1 LPAEAAIETHKIE
14 AFEVQP
20 EARLMQPI
28 ANAPRL
34 TSTSSEPVREIEI
47 LDEAGARRPIFIP
60 AERALTVFVDDREL
74 VTLMT
79 LGASPELLVLGFLR
93 NQRLIKDAAAL
104 ESISVDWRAGTA
116 FVKTRSAPHEP
127 AAVPHEPAAVP
138 HAPAAVPPEP
148 NSAPLR
154 SVAGGSGQGS
164 IYARL
169 MPQLD
174 TMRLPDAS
182 QARVGAGTL
191 RSVLD
196 IMRQHDAI
204 HRHARSVH
212 SCALFQHDRLLVSVE
227 DVSRHNAL
235 DTVSGW
241 MALHGIDGGDKILFT
256 TGRLT
261 GEMIIKAAQCGV
273 PIVVSRNG
281 VSTMGYEL
289 AQKFGMALFGRAVN
303 RRFHCYVGAERFD
316 AE

>member
-1 LPAEAAIETHKIE
+1 LPAEPAIETHKIE

-20 EARLMQPI
+20 QARLMQPI
-28 ANAPRL
+28 ANAPHL
-34 TSTSSEPVREIEI
+34 TSTSCEAVREIEI
-47 LDEAGARRPIFIP
+47 LDELGVRRSIYIP
-60 AERALTVFVDDREL
+60 AERALTVIVDDREL

-79 LGASPELLVLGFLR
+79 LGASAELLVLGFLR

-116 FVKTRSAPHEP
+116 IVKTRLGRRELPP
-127 AAVPHEPAAVP
+127 ALP
-138 HAPAAVPPEP
+138 
-148 NSAPLR
+148 R
-154 SVAGGSGQGS
+154 IVASGSGQGS
-164 IYARL
+164 IYAA
-169 MPQLD
+169 MMSQLD
-174 TMRLPDAS
+174 TLRLPDAGE
-182 QARVGAGTL
+182 ARISGSTL
-191 RSVLD
+191 RAVLD
-196 IMRQHDAI
+196 IMRQHDTI

-227 DVSRHNAL
+227 DVSRHNGV

-261 GEMIIKAAQCGV
+261 GEMVIKAAQSGV

-281 VSTMGYEL
+281 VSTMGYDL
-289 AQKFGMALFGRAVN
+289 AKKFGMALFGRAVN

>member
-1 LPAEAAIETHKIE
+1 MPAEPAIETHKIE

-20 EARLMQPI
+20 QARLMQPI

-34 TSTSSEPVREIEI
+34 TSTSCEAVREIEI
-47 LDEAGARRPIFIP
+47 LDELGVRRSIYIP
-60 AERALTVFVDDREL
+60 AERALTVIVDDREL

-104 ESISVDWRAGTA
+104 ESIAVDWRAGTA
-116 FVKTRSAPHEP
+116 IVKTRLGKRELAMALP
-127 AAVPHEPAAVP
+127 
-138 HAPAAVPPEP
+138 
-148 NSAPLR
+148 R
-154 SVAGGSGQGS
+154 SVAGASGQGS
-164 IYARL
+164 IYAA
-169 MPQLD
+169 MMSQLD
-174 TMRLPDAS
+174 IMGLP
-182 QARVGAGTL
+182 GAGESRISGSTL
-191 RSVLD
+191 RAVLD
-196 IMRQHDAI
+196 IMRQHDTI

-227 DVSRHNAL
+227 DVSRHNGL

-261 GEMIIKAAQCGV
+261 GEMVIKAAQSGV

-281 VSTMGYEL
+281 VSTMGYDL
-289 AQKFGMALFGRAVN
+289 AKQFGMALFGRAVN

>member
-1 LPAEAAIETHKIE
+1 LPAEPAIETDKIE

-20 EARLMQPI
+20 LARLMQPI

-34 TSTSSEPVREIEI
+34 TSTSCEAVREIEI
-47 LDEAGARRPIFIP
+47 LDELGVRRSIYIP
-60 AERALTVFVDDREL
+60 AERALTVIVDDREL

-116 FVKTRSAPHEP
+116 IVKTRSAPRDP
-127 AAVPHEPAAVP
+127 KAALPRIVT
-138 HAPAAVPPEP
+138 
-148 NSAPLR
+148 
-154 SVAGGSGQGS
+154 GGSGQGS
-164 IYARL
+164 IYAA
-169 MPQLD
+169 MMSQLD
-174 TMRLPDAS
+174 TIRLPDAGES
-182 QARVGAGTL
+182 RISGSTL
-191 RSVLD
+191 RTVLD
-196 IMRQHDAI
+196 IMRQHDTI

-227 DVSRHNAL
+227 DVSRHNGL

-261 GEMIIKAAQCGV
+261 GEMVIKAAQSGV

-281 VSTMGYEL
+281 VSTIGYDL
-289 AQKFGMALFGRAVN
+289 AKKFGMALFGRAIN

>member
-1 LPAEAAIETHKIE
+1 LPAEAAIETHKLE

-28 ANAPRL
+28 ANAPHL
-34 TSTSSEPVREIEI
+34 TVTSCEALREIEI
-47 LDEAGARRPIFIP
+47 VDELGVRRAIYIP

-104 ESISVDWRAGTA
+104 ESITVDWRTSTA
-116 FVKTRSAPHEP
+116 IVKTRP
-127 AAVPHEPAAVP
+127 VPRDRNEALP
-138 HAPAAVPPEP
+138 
-148 NSAPLR
+148 R
-154 SVAGGSGQGS
+154 IVAGGGGQGS
-164 IYARL
+164 IYTRL
-169 MPQLD
+169 MSELD
-174 TMRLPDAS
+174 TIRLPNAAD
-182 QARVGAGTL
+182 ARVSAGAL

-196 IMRQHDAI
+196 IMRQHDSI

-212 SCALFQHDRLLVSVE
+212 SCALFQQDRLLVSVE
-227 DVSRHNAL
+227 DVSRHNGL

-241 MALHGIDGGDKILFT
+241 MALHGIDGADKILFT

-261 GEMIIKAAQCGV
+261 GELIIKAAQNGV

-281 VSTMGYEL
+281 VSSMGYDL
-289 AQKFGMALFGRAVN
+289 AKKFGMTLFGRAIN

-316 AE
+316 TA

>member
-20 EARLMQPI
+20 QARLMQPI

-34 TSTSSEPVREIEI
+34 TSTSWEAVREIEI
-47 LDEAGARRPIFIP
+47 LDELGVRRSIYIP
-60 AERALTVFVDDREL
+60 AERALTVIVDDREL

-93 NQRLIKDAAAL
+93 NQQLIKDAAAL
-104 ESISVDWRAGTA
+104 ESISVNWRTGTA
-116 FVKTRSAPHEP
+116 IVKTRSAPRDLP
-127 AAVPHEPAAVP
+127 TVLP
-138 HAPAAVPPEP
+138 
-148 NSAPLR
+148 R
-154 SVAGGSGQGS
+154 IVASGSGQGS
-164 IYARL
+164 IYAAML
-169 MPQLD
+169 SQLD
-174 TMRLPDAS
+174 TIQLPGAAE
-182 QARVGAGTL
+182 ARIRESTL
-191 RSVLD
+191 RAVLD
-196 IMRQHDAI
+196 IMRQHDTI

-212 SCALFQHDRLLVSVE
+212 SCALFQHERLLVSVE
-227 DVSRHNAL
+227 DVSRHNGL

-261 GEMIIKAAQCGV
+261 GEMVIKAAQSGV

-281 VSTMGYEL
+281 VSTMGYDL
-289 AQKFGMALFGRAVN
+289 AKKFGMALFGRAVN

>member
-1 LPAEAAIETHKIE
+1 LPAEAAIETHKLE

-34 TSTSSEPVREIEI
+34 TAASCEALREIEI
-47 LDEAGARRPIFIP
+47 LDELGVRRAIYIP
-60 AERALTVFVDDREL
+60 AERALTVFIDDREL

-104 ESISVDWRAGTA
+104 ESIAVDWRTGTA
-116 FVKTRSAPHEP
+116 VVKTRPVPRDPNEP
-127 AAVPHEPAAVP
+127 LPRIVA
-138 HAPAAVPPEP
+138 
-148 NSAPLR
+148 
-154 SVAGGSGQGS
+154 AGGGQGS

-169 MPQLD
+169 MSELD
-174 TMRLPDAS
+174 TIRLPDAAD
-182 QARVGAGTL
+182 ARVSAGAL

-212 SCALFQHDRLLVSVE
+212 SCALFQQDRLLVSVE
-227 DVSRHNAL
+227 DVSRHNGL

-241 MALHGIDGGDKILFT
+241 MALHGIDGADKILFT

-261 GEMIIKAAQCGV
+261 GEMIIKAAQSGV

-281 VSTMGYEL
+281 VSSMGYDL
-289 AQKFGMALFGRAVN
+289 AKKFGMTLFGRAVN

>member
-1 LPAEAAIETHKIE
+1 
-14 AFEVQP
+14 
-20 EARLMQPI
+20 MQPI

-34 TSTSSEPVREIEI
+34 TATSCEAVREIEI
-47 LDEAGARRPIFIP
+47 LDELGVRRSIYIP
-60 AERALTVFVDDREL
+60 AERALTVIVDDREL

-104 ESISVDWRAGTA
+104 ESISVDWRTGTA
-116 FVKTRSAPHEP
+116 IVKTRLGKRELP
-127 AAVPHEPAAVP
+127 ALP
-138 HAPAAVPPEP
+138 
-148 NSAPLR
+148 R
-154 SVAGGSGQGS
+154 IVAGAGGQGS
-164 IYARL
+164 IYAA
-169 MPQLD
+169 MISQLD
-174 TMRLPDAS
+174 TIRLPDAGES
-182 QARVGAGTL
+182 RISGSTL
-191 RSVLD
+191 RAVLD
-196 IMRQHDAI
+196 IMRQHDTI

-227 DVSRHNAL
+227 DVSRHNGL

-261 GEMIIKAAQCGV
+261 GEMVIKAAQCGV

-281 VSTMGYEL
+281 VSTMGYDL
-289 AQKFGMALFGRAVN
+289 AKKFGMALFGRAVS

>member
-1 LPAEAAIETHKIE
+1 LPAEAAIETPKIE

-20 EARLMQPI
+20 EARLLQPI

-34 TSTSSEPVREIEI
+34 TATICESVREVEI
-47 LDEAGARRPIFIP
+47 LDELGARRSIYIP
-60 AERALTVFVDDREL
+60 AERSLTVYVDDREL

-93 NQRLIKDAAAL
+93 NQRLIKDAAVL
-104 ESISVDWRAGTA
+104 ESISVDWRTGSAI
-116 FVKTRSAPHEP
+116 VKTRPAPRDSH
-127 AAVPHEPAAVP
+127 AALP
-138 HAPAAVPPEP
+138 
-148 NSAPLR
+148 R
-154 SVAGGSGQGS
+154 IVASGSGQGS

-169 MPQLD
+169 MSQLD
-174 TMRLPDAS
+174 TIELPDTA
-182 QARVGAGTL
+182 QARVSAGTL

-196 IMRQHDAI
+196 IMRQHDTI

-212 SCALFQHDRLLVSVE
+212 SCALFQQDRLLVSVE
-227 DVSRHNAL
+227 DVSRHNGL

-241 MALHGIDGGDKILFT
+241 MALHGIDGADKILFT

-261 GEMIIKAAQCGV
+261 GEMIIKAAQSGI

-281 VSTMGYEL
+281 VSSMGYDL
-289 AQKFGMALFGRAVN
+289 AKKFGMTLFGRAIN

>member
-1 LPAEAAIETHKIE
+1 LPAEAAIDTLKIE

-20 EARLMQPI
+20 QARRIQPI

-34 TSTSSEPVREIEI
+34 TSTSSEPVREIAI
-47 LDEAGARRPIFIP
+47 IDELGAHRAIYIP

-104 ESISVDWRAGTA
+104 ESIAVDWRSSTA
-116 FVKTRSAPHEP
+116 IVKTRPLSRDPD
-127 AAVPHEPAAVP
+127 AALPRIVT
-138 HAPAAVPPEP
+138 
-148 NSAPLR
+148 
-154 SVAGGSGQGS
+154 GGGGQGS

-169 MPQLD
+169 MSELD
-174 TMRLPDAS
+174 TLRLPHAGDARIGTS
-182 QARVGAGTL
+182 TL

-196 IMRQHDAI
+196 IMRQHDTI

-212 SCALFQHDRLLVSVE
+212 SCALFQQDRLLVSVE
-227 DVSRHNAL
+227 DVSRHNGL

-241 MALHGIDGGDKILFT
+241 MALHGIDGADKILFT

-261 GEMIIKAAQCGV
+261 GEMVIKAAQCGV

-281 VSTMGYEL
+281 VSTMGYDL
-289 AQKFGMALFGRAVN
+289 AKKFGMTLFGRAVN